1 LSQSPTKDDLAA
13 VAAFAERFEAP
24 GFSAGEWVPSK
35 KQKNGSYTFPWWKGS
50 KAVNEWQQ
58 ALYDHNIVDPDS
70 GYMEESAAEF
80 VRRLEEDP
88 MRIAGSDLA
97 TVRCVLTR
105 VVRADRFVEGTIAR
119 ASETGVAQAAT
130 KRLREL
136 ALLIAR

>member
-1 LSQSPTKDDLAA
+1 MSQSPTKDDLAA

-24 GFSAGEWVPSK
+24 WFSAGE
-35 KQKNGSYTFPWWKGS
+35 
-50 KAVNEWQQ
+50 